1 MAYNANKDLK
11 TFYSIAEVAEM
22 FNVSGSLLRYWESM
36 FPNISPQKAGRGI
49 RQYSK
54 DDIEEVRLVYHYVK
68 EKGMTIEGARNA
80 IDRLK
85 SGQTNAMQVDHR
97 IEVID
102 RLKDIRDQL
111 QSIGKELQELSS

>member
-1 MAYNANKDLK
+1 MLNENKDLK
-11 TFYSIAEVAEM
+11 TYYSVSEVAEM
-22 FNVSGSLLRYWESM
+22 FHVSASLLRYWETM
-36 FPNISPQKAGRGI
+36 FPSISPQKAGRGI

-54 DDIEEVRLVYHYVK
+54 GDIEEVRLVFHYVK

-85 SGQTNAMQVDHR
+85 SGMTNPETVDHK

-102 RLKDIRDQL
+102 RLKEIRDQL
-111 QSIGKELQELSS
+111 QSIGRELQALSPS

>member
-1 MAYNANKDLK
+1 MLNENKELK
-11 TFYSIAEVAEM
+11 TYYSVAEVAEM
-22 FNVSGSLLRYWESM
+22 FNVASSLLRYWESM
-36 FPNISPQKAGRGI
+36 FPSINPQKAGRGI

-85 SGQTNAMQVDHR
+85 NGETNLAEVNHR
-97 IEVID
+97 IEAID
-102 RLKDIRDQL
+102 RLKVVRDEL
-111 QSIGKELQELSS
+111 QRIGRELQELSS

>member
-11 TFYSIAEVAEM
+11 TFYSVAEVAEM
-22 FNVSGSLLRYWESM
+22 FNVSSSLLRYWESM

-54 DDIEEVRLVYHYVK
+54 DDLDEVRLVYHYVK

-85 SGQTNAMQVDHR
+85 SGQTNVMEVDHR

-111 QSIGKELQELSS
+111 QRIGKELQELST

>member
-1 MAYNANKDLK
+1 MK
-11 TFYSIAEVAEM
+11 TYYSVTEVAEM
-22 FNVSGSLLRYWESM
+22 FHVAGSLLRYWESV
-36 FPNISPQKAGRGI
+36 FPSINPRKAGRGI

-85 SGQTNAMQVDHR
+85 SGQTSATEVDHR

-102 RLKDIRDQL
+102 RLKGIRNEL
-111 QSIGKELQELSS
+111 QAIGKELQELSS